1 MFGDVSAQLF
11 QQRAV
16 SKLPT
21 LFKNPKIAN
30 NQKLGRALSYSYMS
44 ATSSREAY
52 SIFKQAGANDATA
65 GIATL
70 ALMGV
75 YYKLMSS
82 DYFKD
87 ILFKGS

>member
-16 SKLPT
+16 AQIPK
-21 LFKNPKIAN
+21 LFKNPNIAN

-44 ATSSREAY
+44 ATSAQEAY
-52 SIFKQAGANDATA
+52 SIFKQAGANDTTSGLAM
-65 GIATL
+65 L
-70 ALMGV
+70 ALMGA

-87 ILFKGS
+87 VLFKGT